1 MTKNKL
7 IDDRDLFYKTAIA
20 KARQK
25 RERLEQQKRN
35 ENLKKKR

>member
-1 MTKNKL
+1 MTNKNL
-7 IDDRDLFYKTAIA
+7 IDDRDLFYKIAIE